1 MEEEKDNLRIATLF
15 NIKEKKKKKKKKKT
29 KANKESERVADDFA
43 TAANDEGGDGGR
55 ISSGANP
62 RISLFDISAENFF
75 EDMDTIAKLC
85 GEEERNVAVE
95 QSEIKRMFSSITFLR
110 YGCKELIVS
119 WIFLICCS

>member
-1 MEEEKDNLRIATLF
+1 MEEEKDNLSIATLF

-29 KANKESERVADDFA
+29 KANKESERVADDSA
-43 TAANDEGGDGGR
+43 TAANDEGGGST
-55 ISSGANP
+55 SSGANP

-85 GEEERNVAVE
+85 REEERNAAVE

-110 YGCKELIVS
+110 YGCKVKN
-119 WIFLICCS
+119 